1 MFIEIVF
8 HSHSVTTHRIFQAE
22 KCSWYGASRHPRF
35 QKRQRVS
42 QHSEKNL
49 GGGERGKE
57 GEGGRLCWLPTPF
70 LHYLVLFSSY
80 HTIAGGLCSLH
91 SPSRIAPNLLL
102 KT

>member
-1 MFIEIVF
+1 MFIVF
-8 HSHSVTTHRIFQAE
+8 HSHSVTIFQAE
-22 KCSWYGASRHPRF
+22 KCSWYGAPRHPRI

-49 GGGERGKE
+49 EGERGKE
-57 GEGGRLCWLPTPF
+57 GEGGRLCWLPTVF
-70 LHYLVLFSSY
+70 LYYLVLFSSY

>member
-49 GGGERGKE
+49 GGGSVGKREREAGCV
-57 GEGGRLCWLPTPF
+57 GCQLP
-70 LHYLVLFSSY
+70 FSI
-80 HTIAGGLCSLH
+80 T
-91 SPSRIAPNLLL
+91 
-102 KT
+102 